1 MMSVKS
7 SLSSLL
13 RIWKICHLNLADVD
27 GWILAKFFFFAC
39 LWTETENPS
48 CFLCPHAK
56 LLLINTNLCSFFNFS
71 CRISS
76 WLHTSTSCPHTS
88 PWNVT
93 TPTPRNDATTSRSS
107 ASPWSPTISSSTSWS
122 DATTRRDTTTSR
134 STTPWRPTR
143 KDARSPWGRKST
155 TTNCWKILMKQVT
168 LKRNYL
174 IFP

>member
-1 MMSVKS
+1 MNFSVKHLRLYCKYGLLTKCEVKMVGYWPS
-7 SLSSLL
+7 S
-13 RIWKICHLNLADVD
+13 
-27 GWILAKFFFFAC
+27 
-39 LWTETENPS
+39 
-48 CFLCPHAK
+48 FLHVYGQRQKTPHVFSCPHAK
-56 LLLINTNLCSFFNFS
+56 LLLINTNLCSFFYFS

-122 DATTRRDTTTSR
+122 DATTRGDTTTSR
-134 STTPWRPTR
+134 STTPWGPTR

-155 TTNCWKILMKQVT
+155 TTNCWKILMKHGT